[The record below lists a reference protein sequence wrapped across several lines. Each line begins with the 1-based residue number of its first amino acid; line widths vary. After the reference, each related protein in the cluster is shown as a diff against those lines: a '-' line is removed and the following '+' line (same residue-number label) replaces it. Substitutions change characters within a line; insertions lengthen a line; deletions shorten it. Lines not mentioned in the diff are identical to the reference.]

1 MGLPQRDYGRSD
13 VREYW
18 LVHPV
23 DRVVAIY
30 RQGADGFGRP
40 QIMEMRGRTA
50 STVISGVD
58 IDWALLELD

>member
-1 MGLPQRDYGRSD
+1 MGLPQRDYERAG

-23 DRVVAIY
+23 DRVVTIY
-30 RQGADGFGRP
+30 LQGADGFGRP
-40 QIMEMRGRTA
+40 QVLEMLGRTA
-50 STVISGVD
+50 STVIPGVD